1 MPSMDNLFKKLG
13 FEGETRY
20 ACELE
25 GVWNTGFIWQD
36 LSVFKMLILDLLN
49 ILEGYHSQ
57 SIKRQVR
64 PQVSADLYLSST
76 IQSICVLKCEM
87 QF

>member
-13 FEGETRY
+13 FEGETGY
-20 ACELE
+20 ACGLE
-25 GVWNTGFIWQD
+25 VVQSTGFIWQD
-36 LSVFKMLILDLLN
+36 WNIFKILILDLLN
-49 ILEGYHSQ
+49 ILEGYCGQ

-76 IQSICVLKCEM
+76 IESTSTLKV
-87 QF
+87 